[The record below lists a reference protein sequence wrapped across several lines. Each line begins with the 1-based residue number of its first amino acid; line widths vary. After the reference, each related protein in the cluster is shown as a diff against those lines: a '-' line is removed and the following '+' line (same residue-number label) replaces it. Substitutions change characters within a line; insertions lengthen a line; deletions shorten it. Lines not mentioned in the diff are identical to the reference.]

1 MILDSEYIKT
11 LKPASQTRLINRFR
25 TLEQECIDAFQG
37 YYTYHNAVYRGM
49 AVKTT
54 ITCPFHGDYEQSL
67 DQHLKAGYGCRL
79 CADEN
84 NRKTILKEQFIE
96 DSIAVHGDKYD
107 YTLVEDIKKSRQKIK
122 IICRAHGVFEATHYR
137 HLVSKNGC
145 RKCAQEYHDI
155 DFRRRYFDTSTVL
168 YYVKLTTVDGEVFYK
183 IGITNRFDENGDVSK
198 RFKSEKVEVETLY
211 YEVYESGLLAY
222 EKEQKLLNQY
232 KQFAVPYNVIVLKNG
247 GNSEVLSE
255 DCWDFY
261 KKENS

>member
-1 MILDSEYIKT
+1 MTLDNEYIKT
-11 LKPASQTRLINRFR
+11 LKKASQTRLINRFR
-25 TLEQECIDAFQG
+25 TLEQECIDAFHG

-54 ITCPFHGDYEQSL
+54 ITCPVHGDYEQSL

-84 NRKTILKEQFIE
+84 NRKTMLKDQFIE
-96 DSIAVHGDKYD
+96 ESIIAHGDKYD
-107 YTLVEDIKKSRQKIK
+107 YSLVEDIKMSSQKIK
-122 IICRAHGVFEATHYR
+122 IICKVHGVFEATHYS
-137 HLVSKNGC
+137 HLVFKNGC

-155 DFRRRYFDTSTVL
+155 DFRRRYFDTPTIL
-168 YYVKLTTVDGEVFYK
+168 YYVKLTTMLGEIFYK

-211 YEVYESGLLAY
+211 YEIYESGLPAY
-222 EKEQKLLNQY
+222 EKEQRLLKMY
-232 KQFAVPYNVIVLKNG
+232 KQFAIPDNIVVLKNG

-255 DCWDFY
+255 NCWDFN